1 MKNMVE
7 ALYAELWEE
16 LAGWCRSM
24 TGDRT
29 LAEELVQEAFM
40 RALLH
45 EEELTGL
52 NPQQRRA
59 WMYRTVKNLFFD
71 HRRREKRQAALEEAA
86 ESAPEILSIDPGFSE
101 REWMQL
107 LARLPETER
116 VLIVMRY
123 LQGYNSTQ
131 IGQILELPP
140 GTVRTKLAS
149 ARKHLKEM
157 IGG

>member
-1 MKNMVE
+1 
-7 ALYAELWEE
+7 
-16 LAGWCRSM
+16 
-24 TGDRT
+24 
-29 LAEELVQEAFM
+29 
-40 RALLH
+40 
-45 EEELTGL
+45 
-52 NPQQRRA
+52 
-59 WMYRTVKNLFFD
+59 
-71 HRRREKRQAALEEAA
+71 
-86 ESAPEILSIDPGFSE
+86 
-101 REWMQL
+101 MQL